1 MASLITA
8 QRSVSSLIKDF
19 GEGNIAVPE
28 IQRDVVWDSEQ
39 VKGLVDSINQA
50 YPCGSLIFWEPRDRD
65 AGLIRSMIRPERLIQ
80 FENRLPEYFL
90 LDGQQRLTSLASVLL
105 DRGVLRKVLAEL
117 EEELPHLYGNLRRFP
132 KDIVA
137 TSDGGGY
144 KFPWVALNRLF
155 DGSIKDDPDYRNH
168 LTQGQR
174 SSGGLHSADSR
185 LPVPRSD
192 RPWGQLPDSR
202 RNLCESQFVGNPTD
216 GRRNSPRQDRS
227 ALERNHE
234 QVPQVP
240 ARPCSDGL
248 RLGPDFPHASN
259 HGHRVW
265 GPSNKKLAAK
275 VSRGDLTK
283 VHLDRTWK
291 EVTWATDAII
301 RVLQREMTLDKTKF
315 FIHRKTFSCRLSITP
330 RWRDERNPRPW
341 QQRRSCVSSCCR
353 NSPST
358 TAPRADCPSQGPGIP
373 Y

>member
-50 YPCGSLIFWEPRDRD
+50 YPCGPLILWEPRDRD

-168 LTQGQR
+168 LTQGQGR
-174 SSGGLHSADSR
+174 AAEDFTQR
-185 LPVPRSD
+185 IRDYQFPVQIVRGASYPTVGEIFARVNSL
-192 RPWGQLPDSR
+192 GTQLTGAEIHLARIVPHWKGITSKFHKYRHD
-202 RNLCESQFVGNPTD
+202 LAQTD
-216 GRRNSPRQDRS
+216 YDLDLTFLMRAITAIECG
-227 ALERNHE
+227 
-234 QVPQVP
+234 VPQI
-240 ARPCSDGL
+240 
-248 RLGPDFPHASN
+248 
-259 HGHRVW
+259 
-265 GPSNKKLAAK
+265 KKLAAK
-275 VSRGDLTK
+275 GSRG
-283 VHLDRTWK
+283 
-291 EVTWATDAII
+291 VT
-301 RVLQREMTLDKTKF
+301 
-315 FIHRKTFSCRLSITP
+315 
-330 RWRDERNPRPW
+330 
-341 QQRRSCVSSCCR
+341 
-353 NSPST
+353 
-358 TAPRADCPSQGPGIP
+358 
-373 Y
+373 